1 MRTINKNCVLV
12 QFVTKKDEDRFLNV
26 IKEKTNTL
34 QVCSPRKRNP
44 NVLLKN
50 LPNEI
55 SDHEV
60 LWLLK
65 EQNLELEEEKQLWE
79 ETKICF
85 TLKKF
90 KNSWHLVLEMNPTYQ
105 KLCLNMNFLRVNWNI
120 CKIEDF
126 IAINRCFK
134 CLGYNH
140 KAADCWHLPAYDSFS
155 DHKAIKFVLF
165 QMCWRTQK

>member
-1 MRTINKNCVLV
+1 MVTIDVDASFRSLEDCFKKLENMLNCAGNPSKMLHEGARTTLG
-12 QFVTKKDEDRFLNV
+12 KDKYPSRVFSEE
-26 IKEKTNTL
+26 EKSKCTFEKSSK
-34 QVCSPRKRNP
+34 C
-44 NVLLKN
+44 
-50 LPNEI
+50 EI

-65 EQNLELEEEKQLWE
+65 EQNPELEEEKQLWE
-79 ETKICF
+79 ETKIRF

-90 KNSWHLVLEMNPTYQ
+90 KNSWHLVLEMNPTCQ
-105 KLCLNMNFLRVNWNI
+105 KLCLNMNFLRANWKV

-140 KAADCWHLPAYDSFS
+140 IAADCWH
-155 DHKAIKFVLF
+155 
-165 QMCWRTQK
+165 